1 MRVVLQRCRTASVS
15 VDGQVVGAIG
25 TGLVALVGIGHSDD
39 EALVDAV
46 ADKTAAL
53 RIFSDDVGKM
63 NRSVVDVD
71 GDVLVISQFTL
82 LADCRRGRRPA
93 FTDAAPPDQAS
104 RLVDRYAERLRQTGM
119 QVPTGIF
126 GADMQ
131 VQLINDGPVTIVLP

>member
-119 QVPTGIF
+119 QAPTGIF